1 MARISIGKTVLT
13 PTNRRAMREVM
24 ESNAAAFQAELAR
37 DSKTASD
44 QPKTPVKV
52 VIKRSETVE
61 QFLLER
67 KAGRQVGLKQKQEPV
82 KTRIKRATAKSIGR

>member
-24 ESNAAAFQAELAR
+24 ESNTAAFQEELAR
-37 DSKTASD
+37 DSKTASA
-44 QPKTPVKV
+44 QPKAPVKV
-52 VIKRSETVE
+52 VIKRSEAVE

-67 KAGRQVGLKQKQEPV
+67 RARQPAKLKQKTEAV
-82 KTRIKRATAKSIGR
+82 KTGVKRTMAKSVGR